1 MGVSHYNDQIRRI
14 ILSGEIREETAAG
27 FLEQMTALERVD
39 MDAPITVYIDTYGG
53 NVRAALAMYDMMRI
67 CACPIETVGIGKVMS
82 AGVLLLAAG
91 DKGNRYLTSNC
102 GVMIHQI
109 SGGIF
114 GTVSEMETNVKE
126 TQYLQELYVS
136 ILSKHSGVPKTK
148 ILKDMQIDNYMTAK
162 QAIQYGVADLIL
174 PSRKNILLKRKK

>member
-14 ILSGEIREETAAG
+14 ILSGEIREEMTAG

-39 MDAPITVYIDTYGG
+39 MDAPIAIYIDTYGG
-53 NVRAALAMYDMMRI
+53 NVRAALAMYDMIRI

-91 DKGNRYLTSNC
+91 DRGSRYLTSNC
-102 GVMIHQI
+102 GLMIHQI
-109 SGGIF
+109 SGGVF
-114 GTVSEMETNVKE
+114 GTVSEMETNIKE
-126 TQYLQELYVS
+126 TQYLQNLYAG
-136 ILSKHSGVPKTK
+136 ILSKHCNVPKNK
-148 ILKDMQIDNYMTAK
+148 IVKDMQTDNYMTAK
-162 QAIQYGVADLIL
+162 QAIQYGIADMIL